1 MFCAH
6 CGKQI
11 PDEAKFCANCGMA
24 QPTPVIPEPAPT
36 VTAEVPQPEP
46 VVQETAAPEI
56 SEFAAPVMPAPEAPV
71 WTPPQATPVATM
83 EAPAK
88 KKSKK
93 GLVIG
98 IVAVLIVALLAVG
111 GYFGYGY
118 YKDLQTY
125 DKAVSLM
132 EDEKYEEALK
142 LFKGLDIKDSA
153 KKVKELKAL
162 IAEDAAQDDDPPVDP
177 DPNDSTPVNIDLVI
191 KEAKL
196 SYTLTDG
203 DIQEYYRLLE
213 ECEQTVLNSSDEDA
227 IRQAIDNADD
237 QYDLLMEQYTIAM
250 VLYYCDLTDDE
261 ASELY
266 LTCTD
271 IGTEADDAYMAMSQ
285 RIHNSDAF
293 GKDIFFSDWTGDEI
307 KMMLSYTD
315 EVMTLQQRNS
325 EIEVAY
331 QDLQED
337 DDMYDKMVPLY
348 IEMVQNN
355 NRIAQIYGYEN
366 YYTYAY
372 DLVYERD
379 YDPSQIHVMREYA
392 AQYIA
397 PSMEDAMENFLA
409 SMEDM
414 SITNSMK
421 LSSFLMED
429 YEEDYVTSYLSVLPK
444 QMREDML
451 GMFNG
456 NILHMGDADGAMEG
470 AFTTD
475 ISKDRSLCFFG
486 PGYTNV
492 LTVIH
497 EVGHYYGSKHE
508 LLSDIPLDLAE
519 TQSQGNEWLFM
530 TFIGEDM
537 NPKLYDTLVNYKMY
551 NDMGTILLSL
561 MVDEF
566 EERVYTHDDIASL
579 TGDDL
584 DAIMADV
591 CQAYGGTD
599 YIENVLTDV
608 QEYWRMVVVE
618 QPVYYVSYGVSA
630 VASLNLY
637 SMAQDDFEEAVEA
650 YRSLNE
656 EIDLDKGFLGN
667 ITAAGIASPFDE
679 KVYKDLKNQ
688 LG

>member
-1 MFCAH
+1 MPELA
-6 CGKQI
+6 
-11 PDEAKFCANCGMA
+11 
-24 QPTPVIPEPAPT
+24 PTVPEPAAPI
-36 VTAEVPQPEP
+36 
-46 VVQETAAPEI
+46 VQDAAP
-56 SEFAAPVMPAPEAPV
+56 AAPV
-71 WTPPQATPVATM
+71 WTPSQSAPVATM
-83 EAPAK
+83 DAPAK

-98 IVAVLIVALLAVG
+98 IAAVLVVALLLVG

-118 YKDLQTY
+118 YRDLQTY

-132 EDEKYEEALK
+132 DAEKYEEALK
-142 LFKGLDIKDSA
+142 LFQGLDIKDSA
-153 KKVKELKAL
+153 KKVKTLKAL
-162 IAEDAAQDDDPPVDP
+162 IAEAEDKGNDTGKGPDP
-177 DPNDSTPVNIDLVI
+177 DPAPDPVVDVELEI

-196 SYTLTDG
+196 SYTLTDE

-213 ECEQTVLNSSDEDA
+213 ECEQTVLGSSDEDA
-227 IRQAIDNADD
+227 IRKAIDTVDD

-250 VLYYCDLTDDE
+250 VLYYCDLTDEE

-266 LTCTD
+266 LSCTD

-285 RIHNSDAF
+285 RIHSSDAF
-293 GKDIFFSDWTGDEI
+293 GKDIFFSDWTDDEV

-315 EVMTLQQRNS
+315 EVMELQQRNS

-379 YDPSQIHVMREYA
+379 YDPTQIQVMREYA

-397 PSMEDAMENFLA
+397 PALEDAMEGFLT
-409 SMEDM
+409 SMEDL
-414 SITNSMK
+414 SITNSIK
-421 LSSFLMED
+421 LSNFLLED

-451 GMFNG
+451 DMFDG

-475 ISKDRSLCFFG
+475 VSKDRSLCFFG

-530 TFIGEDM
+530 TFIEEDF
-537 NPKLYDTLVNYKMY
+537 NPKLYDALVSYKMY
-551 NDMGTILLSL
+551 NDLGTILLSL

-591 CQAYGGTD
+591 CQAYGGTE
-599 YIENVLTDV
+599 YIENALTDV
-608 QEYWRMVVVE
+608 QTYWRMVVVE

-637 SMAQDDFEEAVEA
+637 TMAQEDFEEAVEA
-650 YRSLNE
+650 YRSLVE

-667 ITAAGIASPFDE
+667 ISAAGIAGPFDE
-679 KVYKDLKNQ
+679 KVYQDLEKQ
-688 LG
+688 FG